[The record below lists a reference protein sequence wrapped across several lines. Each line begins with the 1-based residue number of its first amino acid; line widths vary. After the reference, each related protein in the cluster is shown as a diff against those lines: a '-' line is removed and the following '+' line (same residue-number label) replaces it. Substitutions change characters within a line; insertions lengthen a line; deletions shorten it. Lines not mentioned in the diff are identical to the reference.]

1 MSLSSLLGHFISS
14 ILINK
19 NEVIDLDFKSLHY
32 VLTVAESNSI
42 SIAAKRL
49 GISQPSLSRY
59 IQNLNESIG
68 TPLFEHR
75 EGRLV
80 PTYAGE
86 RYINSTKRILALV
99 QDLKNISLDKNT
111 KSEKKDPV
119 QRILKVV
126 CPLSESLYIHPFAIL
141 NMQKKYPHTKLVLTK
156 SNDYVDLLHSG
167 QADLAIS
174 GHKFEEEDLCY
185 EPLIE
190 NEVLL
195 ITEPNHRITN
205 HAIWKPGCKHP
216 WVDINLLREESLV
229 QLSQNQRTRI
239 CSDRLLAENHVS
251 PKILMQTCDMFTAVS
266 VAATGAGVCFAPE
279 IILRVYN
286 FFKPPACFSVG
297 DPLKIETYLIW
308 SKNYH
313 MDEQVN
319 YFIQLVR
326 NFL

>member
-1 MSLSSLLGHFISS
+1 M
-14 ILINK
+14 N
-19 NEVIDLDFKSLHY
+19 LDFKSLRY
-32 VLTVAESNSI
+32 TLTVAESNSI

-59 IQNLNESIG
+59 IQNLNEGIG

-80 PTYAGE
+80 PTGAGE
-86 RYINSTKRILALV
+86 LYIASAKRILALV

-126 CPLSESLYIHPFAIL
+126 CPLSESLYVHPFAIL
-141 NMQKKYPHTKLVLTK
+141 NMQKKYPHTKLVLTE
-156 SNDYVDLLHSG
+156 SNDYASLLHSG
-167 QADLAIS
+167 QADMAIS
-174 GHKFEEEDLCY
+174 GHKFEDADLHY

-195 ITEPNHRITN
+195 ITEPNHKITN
-205 HAIWKPGCKHP
+205 HAIWKQGCKHP
-216 WVDINLLREESLV
+216 WVDVNLLREEPLI
-229 QLSQNQRTRI
+229 QLSPNQCTRI
-239 CSDRLLAENHVS
+239 YSDRLLEENHIS
-251 PKILMQTCDMFTAVS
+251 PQILMQTCNMFTAVD

-297 DPLKIETYLIW
+297 DPLKIKTYLVW
-308 SKNYH
+308 RKNYQP
-313 MDEQVN
+313 DEQVS

-326 NFL
+326 SFL